1 MNEDSIK
8 RAREGFRTIAIR
20 GAVCFDTCQYLREA
34 NFLYQ
39 SSYRQFLEIF
49 DNAIS
54 HSERFSIF
62 CKINILNES
71 YYFDYTDISCMS
83 QLKRLHFMTTEIV
96 YVGLE
101 GNKSD
106 FNFNSISLE

>member
-34 NFLYQ
+34 NSMYQ

-54 HSERFSIF
+54 HSERFGIF
-62 CKINILNES
+62 SKFIILNES
-71 YYFDYTDISCMS
+71 YYFDYTIYFTYIAIKKTAFYDNR
-83 QLKRLHFMTTEIV
+83 K
-96 YVGLE
+96 
-101 GNKSD
+101 
-106 FNFNSISLE
+106 